1 MVFNGDLSYHPV
13 FLTLANIDSATRR
26 LPWCHR
32 LVGFIPRLTGT
43 KAERKTEW
51 FKFAKVTLF
60 QKCVDRVLNS
70 TLKPSEE
77 YTSTTLILILFV
89 PPSHFV
95 CMLLLIEVATSPIPL
110 ESSSQ
115 CIHFLGT
122 HPQTGKSVSHPFIL
136 PTRNQPEI
144 RDCLHFV
151 PPSQPSL

>member
-1 MVFNGDLSYHPV
+1 MAYRLYSDGTQMVFNGDLSYHPV

-77 YTSTTLILILFV
+77 YTSTTLILILFT
-89 PPSHFV
+89 PLSHFV
-95 CMLLLIEVATSPIPL
+95 CLLLLIEVATSPILL

-115 CIHFLGT
+115 CIHFLPT
-122 HPQTGKSVSHPFIL
+122 RLQTGKSVSHPF
-136 PTRNQPEI
+136 
-144 RDCLHFV
+144 FV
-151 PPSQPSL
+151 CQKEDTSLK